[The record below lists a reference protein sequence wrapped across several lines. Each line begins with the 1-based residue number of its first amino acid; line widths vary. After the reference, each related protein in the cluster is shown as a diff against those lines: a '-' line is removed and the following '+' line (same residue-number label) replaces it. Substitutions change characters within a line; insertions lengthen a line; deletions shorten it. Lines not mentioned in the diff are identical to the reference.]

1 MQVNIKKEGKKKS
14 YNVISSWDDVTL
26 EKWAK
31 LINNKNKS
39 KSKEALDT
47 IKTLSDIP
55 IKLIKQLSIQDVSK
69 ILSAI
74 AKLQA
79 SENTDL
85 KRIIK
90 VDGVEYGFHPDLQE
104 ITIGEYADLE
114 THIQNGIENNLS
126 KLMSVLYR
134 PIIEKEGKYYTIKAY
149 DSSTTQLRA
158 EKFKKMKARDVNSAL
173 LFFWTF
179 VKELAIILP
188 LYLMELSQ
196 TMMDNLQQKNLQ
208 KSGVGLE

>member
-126 KLMSVLYR
+126 KLM
-134 PIIEKEGKYYTIKAY
+134 
-149 DSSTTQLRA
+149 Q
-158 EKFKKMKARDVNSAL
+158 
-173 LFFWTF
+173 
-179 VKELAIILP
+179 
-188 LYLMELSQ
+188 
-196 TMMDNLQQKNLQ
+196 
-208 KSGVGLE
+208 

>member
-1 MQVNIKKEGKKKS
+1 MQVNIKKNGKKKR

-39 KSKEALDT
+39 KSKDAIDT
-47 IKTLSDIP
+47 IKALSDI
-55 IKLIKQLSIQDVSK
+55 
-69 ILSAI
+69 
-74 AKLQA
+74 
-79 SENTDL
+79 
-85 KRIIK
+85 
-90 VDGVEYGFHPDLQE
+90 
-104 ITIGEYADLE
+104 E
-114 THIQNGIENNLS
+114 THIQNGFENNLP

-179 VKELAIILP
+179 VKELSIILP
-188 LYLMELSQ
+188 LYLMEVGQ
-196 TMMDNLQQKNLQ
+196 KMMDNLHLKNLQ
-208 KSGVGLE
+208 KNGVGLE